1 MPRSCDRLALFA
13 AHAAVLAGAFLVA
26 GCTAGGDMPCSV
38 PEAQG
43 ACEDSSDC
51 ADAECRSLVWEYGS
65 GGICTRDCESELD
78 CVSSGSNPG
87 RCLRI
92 GGGAFQCYSDCTS
105 NWDCPADWVCQPVST
120 GGGVCLP

>member
-1 MPRSCDRLALFA
+1 MRRSCDRLTIFA
-13 AHAAVLAGAFLVA
+13 AQAAVLTGTLLVA
-26 GCTAGGDMPCSV
+26 GCTIGDAPCAL

-51 ADAECRSLVWEYGS
+51 ADAQCRELTWEFGS

-78 CVSSGSNPG
+78 CVSSGSDPG

-92 GGGAFQCYSDCTS
+92 AGGAFQCYSQCRSDG
-105 NWDCPADWVCQPVST
+105 DCPPTWVCQPVST
-120 GGGVCLP
+120 GGRVCLP

>member
-1 MPRSCDRLALFA
+1 MRRSCDRLPIFA
-13 AHAAVLAGAFLVA
+13 AQAATLAAAFLVA
-26 GCTAGGDMPCSV
+26 GCTTGDAPCAL
-38 PEAQG
+38 PGAQG

-51 ADAECRSLVWEYGS
+51 ADAECRELVWEYGR

-92 GGGAFQCYSDCTS
+92 AGGAFQCYSQCGSDL
-105 NWDCPADWVCQPVST
+105 DCPEGWVCQPVST
-120 GGGVCLP
+120 GGRVCLP